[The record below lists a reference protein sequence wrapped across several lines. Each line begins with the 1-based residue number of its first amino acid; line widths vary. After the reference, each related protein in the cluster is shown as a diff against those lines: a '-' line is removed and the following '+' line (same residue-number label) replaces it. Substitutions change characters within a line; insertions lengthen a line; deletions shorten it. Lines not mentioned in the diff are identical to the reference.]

1 MVASCAVWAPP
12 PCMAGW
18 KRQDRRWIVEIWI
31 NSWYRLGLQSEDGM
45 RRKRHC
51 NNCPRG
57 NCPRR
62 QLSKGLLSKGQ
73 LSKETF
79 VQGRLLSKWQF
90 SKGTFFQG
98 RLLSKKTNTYI
109 FVQGTFVT
117 EMKKKNWKLL
127 GTKKT
132 NTNFLLLFLKCRVRP
147 TYGFLYPLPLADLV
161 QNYFQ

>member
-1 MVASCAVWAPP
+1 MHIILLIAIQYSCRASPKPSSKRLAKKFNWDWASHRSVQA
-12 PCMAGW
+12 CLW
-18 KRQDRRWIVEIWI
+18 
-31 NSWYRLGLQSEDGM
+31 
-45 RRKRHC
+45 HC

-57 NCPRR
+57 DCPRR

-90 SKGTFFQG
+90 SKETFVQG

-132 NTNFLLLFLKCRVRP
+132 NTNFLILILPTSSADASAANFPKSWCFSLF
-147 TYGFLYPLPLADLV
+147 FLT
-161 QNYFQ
+161 F